1 MSLMNFAGQLTRRD
15 TLKSVTAAATGLA
28 LGGMFGKVP
37 CAAAVSNSNRADLQ
51 RVTLG
56 LVADVHQD
64 VIPDGWARMRVF
76 IDDMQKRKVNALL
89 QLGDFALPHSRNQ
102 PFLDVWNEYKGPKYH
117 VLGNHDTDSG
127 FTKAQTMKWWGMEEK
142 FYSFDLGG
150 WHVVVLDGNDKNPG
164 DWNGYVRYVNQKQR
178 DWLAADLAATDAPT
192 IVFSHQKLE
201 SDDGVANSGEVRAI
215 LEAANKKADR
225 TKVFACL
232 CGHHHSDGVTE
243 IEGIRYIHINSMS
256 YKWVGG
262 DHQQKRF
269 ADHIEQAFPWV
280 SFTAP
285 YRDPLYTVLTL
296 DPEQGTMA
304 IEGRKTSFIPP
315 TPAEMKMERAATM
328 LPVISDY
335 KVKVL

>member
-1 MSLMNFAGQLTRRD
+1 MPLLNSVSRLTRRE
-15 TLKSVTAAATGLA
+15 TLKRASAAAMGIA
-28 LGGMFGKVP
+28 VGSVFGSKTKT
-37 CAAAVSNSNRADLQ
+37 ATASDTNRGDLQ

-64 VIPDGWARMRVF
+64 IIHDGWARMRVF
-76 IDDMQKRKVNALL
+76 IDDMQKRKVDALL

-102 PFLDVWNEYKGPKYH
+102 PFLDTWNEYKGPKYH

-164 DWNGYVRYVNQKQR
+164 EWIGYVRYINQAQR

-201 SDDGVANSGEVRAI
+201 SDDGIANSGEVRAI
-215 LEAANKKADR
+215 LEAANKQAGRK
-225 TKVFACL
+225 KVFACL

-243 IEGIRYIHINSMS
+243 IEGIRYVHINSMS

-262 DHQQKRF
+262 AHQRKRF
-269 ADHIEQAFPWV
+269 ADHIEQAFPTV
-280 SFTAP
+280 SRTAP

-296 DPEQGTMA
+296 DPEEGTMT

-315 TPAEMKMERAATM
+315 TPAEMKLEHAAKM
-328 LPVISDY
+328 LPVISDL